1 MAGVTE
7 LGYVRFG
14 VADLAEWR
22 EFASDILG
30 LEVVDDGPQNTLFLR
45 SDLWHHRI
53 ILEQDGAD
61 DLTAAGLRVAGAEEF
76 AAMQKILTAAS
87 VPFELA
93 STEQAA
99 QRHVLQL
106 MTLKDPAGVPLE
118 IFHGPRIDTHKPF
131 HPGRAMFGRF
141 VTGDGGVGHMI
152 LRHAGLDQAYEFYKM
167 LGMRGGIEYK
177 IPLPDDN
184 TAEVLFMHCNSRDH
198 TFAFGPPS
206 EKNIN
211 HLMLQF
217 DNMDDV
223 FLTYERVKNSNY
235 PVVVSPGKH
244 ANDQMFSFYFAS
256 PSQFL
261 IEVGFNAR
269 PATHQSEYYVQDTYG
284 HQPVNGGGLSASSH
298 ED

>member
-14 VADLAEWR
+14 VSDLAEWR
-22 EFASDILG
+22 DFASHILG
-30 LEVVDDGPQNTLFLR
+30 LEVVDDGPENTLFLR
-45 SDLWHHRI
+45 NDLWHHRV

-76 AAMQKILTAAS
+76 VAMQKILTEAS
-87 VPFELA
+87 IPFKVA
-93 STEQAA
+93 STEQAE
-99 QRHVLQL
+99 QRHVLEL
-106 MTLKDPAGVPLE
+106 MTLKDPAGVALE

-131 HPGRAMFGRF
+131 HPGRGMFGRF

-152 LRHAGLDQAYEFYKM
+152 LRHAGLEKAYEFYRM

-177 IPLPDDN
+177 IRLPDDN
-184 TAEVLFMHCNSRDH
+184 TAQVLFMHCNSRDH

-206 EKNIN
+206 EKNAN
-211 HLMLQF
+211 HFMLQL

-223 FLTYERVKNSNY
+223 FLTYERVTNSNY

-244 ANDQMFSFYFAS
+244 ANDHMFSFYFAS

-284 HQPVNGGGLSASSH
+284 HQPVTGDGLGVTVN